1 MTKTSRKSYRKHK
14 FLAKIGGAK
23 KAAPKEEPAPKY
35 YPADD
40 SAKVRKT
47 SRKQRPTK
55 LKSGIAPGTV
65 LILLS
70 GRFRGSRVVYLK
82 QLASGC
88 LVVTGPFC
96 VNGVP
101 LRRVNQAYVIATKT
115 TVDLSGVKIPDVDD
129 AYFTEGKAEAIAA
142 TKEDEFFNNT
152 AQKTT
157 VSDKRKAD
165 QAALDTALLKKIEG
179 TQFLK
184 SYLASKFSLSKA
196 DKPHEMV
203 F

>member
-1 MTKTSRKSYRKHK
+1 MTKTSRKSYRHHK
-14 FLAKIGGAK
+14 YFAK
-23 KAAPKEEPAPKY
+23 KGGVKKAVPEPVKAPKF

-40 SAKVRKT
+40 CDVVKKT
-47 SRKQRPTK
+47 TKKQLPTK
-55 LKSGIAPGTV
+55 LKTGIVPGTV

-70 GRFRGSRVVYLK
+70 GRFRGSRVVFLK

-101 LRRVNQAYVIATKT
+101 MRRVNQSYVIATKT
-115 TVDLSGVKIPDVDD
+115 TVDLTGVAIPNVDD
-129 AYFTEGKAEAIAA
+129 AYFTEGKAAAIAA
-142 TKEDEFFNNT
+142 SKEDEFFNTT

-157 VSDKRKAD
+157 VSDLRKKD
-165 QAALDTALLKKIEG
+165 QAAIDSALLKKIESV
-179 TQFLK
+179 QFLK
-184 SYLASKFSLSKA
+184 SYLAAKFNLSKA
-196 DKPHEMV
+196 DKPNDML